1 MMHPRT
7 LARYGAVAAI
17 AVVVG
22 GVFVWREVLPTADSG
37 TLGVEAGAS
46 RPAIGEPAPDFLLET
61 PGTHG
66 LVRLSDL
73 RGQPV
78 LLNFWAT
85 WCGPCRTEMPDLQV
99 AHDTEGVVVFAVNS
113 QEPDAAVTRF
123 VEEFGLSFPTAIDR
137 DGAVREHYGVIG
149 LPATF
154 FIDPEGIL
162 RARNFGPVYGDLL
175 ADGIEAARPGQ

>member
-22 GVFVWREVLPTADSG
+22 GVFVWREVLPVSDTGA
-37 TLGVEAGAS
+37 LGVAAGAP
-46 RPAIGEPAPDFLLET
+46 RPAIGELAPDFLLET
-61 PGTHG
+61 PETHE

-85 WCGPCRTEMPDLQV
+85 WCGPCRTEMPDLQE
-99 AHDTEGVVVFAVNS
+99 AHDTEDVVVFAVNS

-123 VEEFGLSFPTAIDR
+123 MEEFGLSFPAVIDR
-137 DGAVREHYGVIG
+137 DGTVREHYGVIG

-154 FIDPEGIL
+154 FIDGDGVL

-175 ADGIEAARPGQ
+175 ADGIEAAR